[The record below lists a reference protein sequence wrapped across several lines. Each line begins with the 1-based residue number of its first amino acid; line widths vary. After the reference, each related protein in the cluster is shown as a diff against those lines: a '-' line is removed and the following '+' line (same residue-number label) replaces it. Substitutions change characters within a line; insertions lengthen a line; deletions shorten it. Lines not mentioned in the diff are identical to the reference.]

1 MADVWR
7 VTDWRLPAATGP
19 IYDLLIEAIG
29 SDEFGA
35 SLRQGLETLT
45 SGVRRLYLFE
55 AAAGG
60 EDALRYY
67 HCEPSIAQQLPTY
80 ALRYKHL
87 DPIGDLYGA
96 APRVGDLAVQRVR
109 PSDIGSA
116 GFRRRFFDAPG
127 IVERVSVVRRSRTGW
142 CGMNVSRHASKGPFS
157 ETELDAIAGLA
168 RLALPM
174 LPLTR
179 TRIASTSALTPV
191 HLEDRFALRFPSLTE
206 RERQVC
212 ARAAFGMSV
221 EATALALGIAKT
233 SVLTLRQRAY
243 RRLGAASSRELLWLV
258 AR

>member
-19 IYDLLIEAIG
+19 VYDMLIGAIG

-35 SLRQGLETLT
+35 AMRQGVGTLT

-55 AAAGG
+55 ATSRG
-60 EDALRYY
+60 EDDLRYY
-67 HCEPSIAQQLPTY
+67 HCEPNIAEQLPAY
-80 ALRYKHL
+80 ALRYKQL
-87 DPIGDLYGA
+87 DPIGDLYSA
-96 APRVGDLAVQRVR
+96 APRVGDVAVQRIR
-109 PSDIGSA
+109 PADIASA
-116 GFRRRFFDAPG
+116 GFRRRFFDGPG
-127 IVERVSVVRRSRTGW
+127 IVERISVVQRSKAGW
-142 CGMNVSRHASKGPFS
+142 CGMNVSRHASKGRFS
-157 ETELDAIAGLA
+157 DIELDAIVGLA

-179 TRIASTSALTPV
+179 ARIAPASALTAL
-191 HLEDRFALRFPSLTE
+191 HLEDRFARRCPSLTE

-212 ARAAFGMSV
+212 ARAAFGMSI
-221 EATALALGIAKT
+221 EATALDLGIAKT

-258 AR
+258 AN